1 MDYLNAV
8 FIFNHSINNFI
19 YYEQGIISVSM
30 IDGENDLNKL
40 IKGLSPILNDGEYV
54 FTSIKDSELLNTSDT
69 ICTFKENEGLTLV
82 LERNRADQLGL
93 KYNFVASWI
102 TLEVHSSL
110 NAVGLTSLFTTE
122 LADNAISCNVIAG
135 YYHDHIFVSTKDSLK
150 TLEIL
155 NHLSLKNR

>member
-1 MDYLNAV
+1 
-8 FIFNHSINNFI
+8 
-19 YYEQGIISVSM
+19 M
-30 IDGENDLNKL
+30 IDGESDLNKL
-40 IKGLSPILNDGEYV
+40 IKGLSPKLNDGEYV
-54 FTSIKDSELLNTSDT
+54 FTSIKNIELLNTSEV
-69 ICTFKENEGLTLV
+69 ICTLKEKEGLTLI
-82 LERNRADQLGL
+82 LERSRADQLGL
-93 KYNFVASWI
+93 KYNFIASWI

-155 NHLSLKNR
+155 NHLSLKIR

>member
-1 MDYLNAV
+1 
-8 FIFNHSINNFI
+8 
-19 YYEQGIISVSM
+19 M
-30 IDGENDLNKL
+30 IDGESDLNKL
-40 IKGLSPILNDGEYV
+40 IKGLSPKLNDGEYV
-54 FTSIKDSELLNTSDT
+54 FTSIKNIELLNTSEV
-69 ICTFKENEGLTLV
+69 ICTFKEKEGFTLI
-82 LERNRADQLGL
+82 LERSRADQLGL
-93 KYNFVASWI
+93 RYNFIASWI

-155 NHLSLKNR
+155 NHLSLKIR

>member
-1 MDYLNAV
+1 
-8 FIFNHSINNFI
+8 
-19 YYEQGIISVSM
+19 M
-30 IDGENDLNKL
+30 IDGESDLNKL
-40 IKGLSPILNDGEYV
+40 IKGLSPKLNDGEYV
-54 FTSIKDSELLNTSDT
+54 FASIKNIELLNTSEV
-69 ICTFKENEGLTLV
+69 ICTFKEKEGLTLV
-82 LERNRADQLGL
+82 LERSRADQLGL
-93 KYNFVASWI
+93 KYNFIASWI

-155 NHLSLKNR
+155 KHLSLKNR

>member
-1 MDYLNAV
+1 
-8 FIFNHSINNFI
+8 
-19 YYEQGIISVSM
+19 M
-30 IDGENDLNKL
+30 IDGESDLNKL
-40 IKGLSPILNDGEYV
+40 IKGLSPKLNDGEYV
-54 FTSIKDSELLNTSDT
+54 FTSIKNIELLNTSEV
-69 ICTFKENEGLTLV
+69 ICTFKEKEGFTLI
-82 LERNRADQLGL
+82 LERSRADQLGL
-93 KYNFVASWI
+93 RYNFIASWI

-155 NHLSLKNR
+155 KHLSLKNR

>member
-1 MDYLNAV
+1 
-8 FIFNHSINNFI
+8 
-19 YYEQGIISVSM
+19 M

-40 IKGLSPILNDGEYV
+40 IKGLSPKLNDGEYV
-54 FTSIKDSELLNTSDT
+54 FTSIKNIDLLNTSEV
-69 ICTFKENEGLTLV
+69 ICTFKEKEGFTLI

-102 TLEVHSSL
+102 TLEIHSSL

-122 LADNAISCNVIAG
+122 LANHGISCNVIAG

-150 TLEIL
+150 TLGIL
-155 NHLSLKNR
+155 NHLSLKIR

>member
-1 MDYLNAV
+1 
-8 FIFNHSINNFI
+8 
-19 YYEQGIISVSM
+19 M
-30 IDGENDLNKL
+30 IDGESDLNKL
-40 IKGLSPILNDGEYV
+40 IKGLSPKLNDGEYV
-54 FTSIKDSELLNTSDT
+54 FTSIKNIELLNTSDA
-69 ICTFKENEGLTLV
+69 ICTFKEKEGFTLI
-82 LERNRADQLGL
+82 LERSRADQLGL
-93 KYNFVASWI
+93 RYNFIASWI

-155 NHLSLKNR
+155 NHLSLKIR